1 MTDESEEKRPRLQ
14 LSSKLNPTEPEKP
27 TEPSATE
34 ETAAAAPPAPKLQVS
49 KPAIS
54 SEQPRKAPSL
64 KQAAPSPGSQAPPPP
79 PPIEQASPP
88 PLRKATPTLLSQ
100 KDSLAEDS
108 SAPVVEKNLDH
119 LESKTDRNQDTFS
132 GIIIIVILLLIL
144 GAAGFGI
151 WWVLKDPAAETNTAI
166 TATETETPA
175 AAAVA
180 QPSNPIQRAKETIAK
195 VPVTTVP
202 EINTAPVAPPKTQ
215 TPASIPAPQ
224 PAAPSEASVLQQ
236 AVTQFLADAHIG
248 GVRTGN
254 SPRVTIG
261 GETYNA
267 GDIIDETLNLS
278 FIGIQDGRLL
288 FKDRNGVHYLKSF

>member
-34 ETAAAAPPAPKLQVS
+34 ETDAAPPAPKLKVS
-49 KPAIS
+49 KPGLP
-54 SEQPRKAPSL
+54 SEQPQAAPSL
-64 KQAAPSPGSQAPPPP
+64 KQAAPPTKSQAPPSP

-100 KDSLAEDS
+100 KDNQAEDS
-108 SAPVVEKNLDH
+108 SAPVVEKSLDH
-119 LESKTDRNQDTFS
+119 LERKTDRSQDTFS
-132 GIIIIVILLLIL
+132 GILIIVILLLIL

-151 WWVLKDPAAETNTAI
+151 WWVLKEPADEASPAV
-166 TATETETPA
+166 TATKNETPA
-175 AAAVA
+175 TA
-180 QPSNPIQRAKETIAK
+180 QPSNPVQRAKETIAK
-195 VPVTTVP
+195 VPVATVP
-202 EINTAPVAPPKTQ
+202 EINTAPVSPPKTLA
-215 TPASIPAPQ
+215 PASIPTPQ
-224 PAAPSEASVLQQ
+224 SAAPSEASVLQQ
-236 AVTQFLADAHIG
+236 AITQFLGDAHIG

-267 GDIIDETLNLS
+267 GDIIDETLSLS
-278 FIGIQDGRLL
+278 FVGIQDGRLL